1 MRSTLCVALALLTST
16 AVAYAQVGTP
26 GMDPEDAVAPTSV
39 VRGPGVKVGEGTV
52 LHPVVGL
59 ETGVIS
65 NVFYE
70 ESDTRASGLLRLLIE
85 LGVGSLSTQ
94 RLAPID
100 ERDTTSRDPNSGRT
114 NAGEFRYGLD
124 ARLSWDQYLSGND
137 NVSEQGGLGGGLL
150 FRGVVNPD
158 RPWSFGVQDDLV
170 REIRATNFESRSQ
183 TNRIVNDLRLNLQW
197 APAGRVLSGL
207 VHYENK
213 VDVFESDEQ
222 EFSNRIQ
229 HTAGVRVNWRWLP
242 KTRVYADTSIGY
254 WTGLG
259 DSAKVTSY
267 PLTSLIGIQTAITV
281 NTTVAARVG
290 YTNGFYESGP
300 SYSSVVFG
308 AEAGWRYSPLGRA
321 TLGYNYLHNDS
332 INANFYRDH
341 HIRVNIEQRLVPLV
355 LVVTPELMLR
365 HYEGIDMALFGGPP
379 TRDDL
384 ILQVTAG
391 MHYNFRNWI
400 AATLNYRFSSIVTDY
415 RYTVD
420 GVTDDPG
427 FVRHDLLLGVRAAL

>member
-1 MRSTLCVALALLTST
+1 MTRLAPLVAVLLTST
-16 AVAYAQVGTP
+16 PAFAQVGTP
-26 GMDPEDAVAPTSV
+26 GIDPEDAVAPTSV
-39 VRGPGVKVGEGTV
+39 VKGPGVKVGEGTV

-70 ESDTRASGLLRLLIE
+70 DADARASGLLRVLIE

-94 RLAPID
+94 RLAPVDI
-100 ERDTTSRDPNSGRT
+100 RDSTTRDPFSGRT

-124 ARLSWDQYLSGND
+124 ARLSYDQYLSGND
-137 NVSEQGGLGGGLL
+137 NVSEQGGLGVGLL
-150 FRGVVNPD
+150 FRGVVNPE
-158 RPWSFGVQDDLV
+158 RPWSFSIQEDFL
-170 REIRATNFESRSQ
+170 RQIRATNFESRAQ
-183 TNRIVNDLRLNLQW
+183 TNRDINDLRLQLQW
-197 APAGRVLSGL
+197 APAGRVLSGIL
-207 VHYENK
+207 HYQNK
-213 VDVFESDEQ
+213 VDFFESNEQ
-222 EFSNRIQ
+222 EFANRIQ
-229 HTAGVRVNWRWLP
+229 HTTGLRVNWRWLP
-242 KTRVYADTSIGY
+242 KTRVYWDASIGY

-259 DSAKVTSY
+259 DSQKVTSY
-267 PLTSLIGIQTAITV
+267 PLAVMTGIQTAITL

-300 SYSSVVFG
+300 SFSAMVVG
-308 AEAGWRYSPLGRA
+308 AEAGWRYSPLGRV

-341 HIRVNIEQRLVPLV
+341 HVRMNFEQRLVPVV

-365 HYEGIDMALFGGPP
+365 RYEGIDSMLFGGPP

-384 ILQVTAG
+384 ILSLTAG
-391 MHYNFRNWI
+391 VRYNLRNWL
-400 AATLNYRFSSIVTDY
+400 AATLDYRFSTIQSDY
-415 RYTVD
+415 RYSVD
-420 GVTDDPG
+420 GVTDDPS